1 MTNTKEFEG
10 KNIDA
15 ALEKACSALNMTKDR
30 LRYEVVCTGSSG
42 IFGLVGVKNARI
54 RILNSRKSTGG
65 AGGGR
70 DVLDED
76 RREILSMLDEA
87 FADPASEPESRPR
100 PEAKTAAKGE
110 PRAESKKTPK
120 AKPKSRPRPEKG
132 PAPAERPKASGRPPA
147 NGGKPPEPEER
158 PETPPAASE
167 ELPEPAPPVEVKEAD
182 IVLARDILVKI
193 LDNITDE
200 ATVKVACE
208 PGRVGFSVEGGNSS
222 VLIGKRGKT
231 LKAMQHLVEKAVKK
245 SLGEAVDVQVDVE
258 GYLEKRASSLQTL
271 ASRLAEKARQTGKP
285 TTISRMDAYERKII
299 HDALRT
305 DRSVKTRSVG
315 NGDIRNVVI
324 HPGRR
329 TGRKKTAP

>member
-1 MTNTKEFEG
+1 MTDTKEFEG

-15 ALEKACSALNMTKDR
+15 ALEKACSALNMTKDQ

-54 RILNSRKSTGG
+54 RILNSKKEPGG
-65 AGGGR
+65 AGTGGGR

-76 RREILSMLDEA
+76 RQEILSMLDEA
-87 FADPASEPESRPR
+87 FAEPAPEPESRPR
-100 PEAKTAAKGE
+100 PEAKAAPRGE
-110 PRAESKKTPK
+110 PRAEAKKAPRTK
-120 AKPKSRPRPEKG
+120 AKPRPRTEKG
-132 PAPAERPKASGRPPA
+132 AAAPERSKAAGNPPAP
-147 NGGKPPEPEER
+147 EEH
-158 PETPPAASE
+158 AD
-167 ELPEPAPPVEVKEAD
+167 PAPPVSEEPPESAPPVDVKEAD
-182 IVLARDILVKI
+182 VVLARNVLRKI

-208 PGRVGFSVEGGNSS
+208 PGRVCFFMEGGNSS

-231 LKAMQHLVEKAVKK
+231 LKAMQHIVEKVVKK
-245 SLGEAVDVQVDVE
+245 SLGESVEVQVDVE
-258 GYLEKRASSLQTL
+258 GYLEKRASSLTTL

-329 TGRKKTAP
+329 TSRKKTAP